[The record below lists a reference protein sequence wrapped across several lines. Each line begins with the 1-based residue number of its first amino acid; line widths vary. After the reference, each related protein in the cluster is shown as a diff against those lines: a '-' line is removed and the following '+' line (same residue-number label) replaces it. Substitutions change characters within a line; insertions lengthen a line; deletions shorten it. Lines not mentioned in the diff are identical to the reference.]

1 MRPMSRTA
9 PGAATAWG
17 DDTHHAEPGSF
28 GGIGALGLHRNGE
41 LLGETGR
48 PSGVFEVPAEAG
60 TYRLEQNTMKIGGKV
75 WARSTSVNSVGE
87 FTSKLDEN
95 VYSQGIP
102 IPSPGTTFRRTASR
116 PPPRP
121 TAGTSASP

>member
-1 MRPMSRTA
+1 MYG
-9 PGAATAWG
+9 PGGGGRVG

-28 GGIGALGLHRNGE
+28 GGIGTLGLRRNGE

-60 TYRLEQNTMKIGGKV
+60 TYRLEQNTMKIGSKV
-75 WARSTSVNSVGE
+75 WARSPSVNSVWE

-102 IPSPGTTFRRTASR
+102 ILFPGTTFRRTASR
-116 PPPRP
+116 PSPRP